1 MTDIPEGVI
10 GSYKVT
16 LLVDRKPWMLDP
28 ADWDWEAL
36 CGPDTKV
43 VDCHLVGVRLDDDE
57 LYARLDETRQTC
69 GQPDNCGDCDHTS
82 GNGNL

>member
-16 LLVDRKPWMLDP
+16 LLVDRHSYHLDP

-43 VDCHLVGVRLDDDE
+43 VDCHLVGVRLDDAPKSIPFRS
-57 LYARLDETRQTC
+57 LTPPSQRSRNSAAR
-69 GQPDNCGDCDHTS
+69 
-82 GNGNL
+82 